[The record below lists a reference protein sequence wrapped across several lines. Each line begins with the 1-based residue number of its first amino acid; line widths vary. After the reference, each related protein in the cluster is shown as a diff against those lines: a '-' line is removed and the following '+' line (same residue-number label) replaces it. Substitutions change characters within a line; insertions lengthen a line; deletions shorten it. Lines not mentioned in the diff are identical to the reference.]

1 MLSDALLAGVEA
13 GLNATLRL
21 DSTAFPRLAR
31 LSGQVILVDCQQ
43 PAQRLFLIP
52 GPAGLTLARH
62 WEAPVTCTLR
72 APLGTLLQLAAR
84 KDKTRV
90 LHRPDVTLEGDSAP
104 LMALAA
110 VLQDLDL
117 DWEYELSRWLGP
129 VPTALLAGHLR
140 LRARWAG
147 EGSGRLLA
155 TLSDYLN
162 EETRTLVG
170 KREAEVRLRELD
182 QLKLDTDRLQAR
194 FDRLLRTLEASDNA

>member
-1 MLSDALLAGVEA
+1 MLTDGLLAGIEA

-21 DSTAFPRLAR
+21 DSTALPRLGR
-31 LSGQVILVDCQQ
+31 LAGQVILVDCVQ
-43 PAQRLFLIP
+43 PRQRLYLIP

-62 WEAPVTCTLR
+62 WEAPASCTLR
-72 APLGTLLQLAAR
+72 APLGTLMQLALR

-90 LHRPDVTLEGDSAP
+90 LHAPEVSLSGDNAA
-104 LMALAA
+104 LTELAA
-110 VLQDLDL
+110 ILQGLEL

-129 VPTALLAGHLR
+129 VPAALLGGHVR
-140 LRARWAG
+140 LRTQWARQ
-147 EGSGRLLA
+147 GSERMLA

-170 KREAEVRLRELD
+170 KREAEARLRELD

>member
-21 DSTAFPRLAR
+21 DSTALPRLAR
-31 LSGQVILVDCQQ
+31 LSGQVILVDCRQ
-43 PAQRLFLIP
+43 PAQRVFIIP

-62 WEAPVTCTLR
+62 WEAPAACTLR
-72 APLGTLLQLAAR
+72 APLGTLLQLAVR

-90 LHRPDVTLEGDSAP
+90 LHRPDVTLDGDSAP

-147 EGSGRLLA
+147 EGGERLLA

-170 KREAEVRLRELD
+170 KREAEAHLRELD

-194 FDRLLRTLEASDNA
+194 FDRLLRTLEASENA